1 MTELDVREMRISCF
15 NVMHSFTV
23 YSRDS
28 TAYIYSYRSSV
39 VSHFPFHLFSVQ
51 RASISRSLV
60 HPLCVRPSFQFHS
73 RLIECIYMF
82 SCILTSDAEQT
93 IKHNTICQICIWMTY
108 NACEASKQARVW
120 VCLDV
125 SVLIWVVC
133 WPCATID
140 THTHTP
146 CVFITNLLSSF
157 TRPNLLHLM
166 QLHCVTHYYEVN
178 RYGRDAM
185 PHIHACL

>member
-15 NVMHSFTV
+15 NVMHSFTI
-23 YSRDS
+23 YSIDS

-108 NACEASKQARVW
+108 NGCDASKQASA
-120 VCLDV
+120 CM
-125 SVLIWVVC
+125 SVLGCVSADMSC
-133 WPCATID
+133 MLALCD
-140 THTHTP
+140 NRHTHSHAMCIYNKFAFFFHSTKFTASNAIAL
-146 CVFITNLLSSF
+146 CNTLLWS
-157 TRPNLLHLM
+157 
-166 QLHCVTHYYEVN
+166 E
-178 RYGRDAM
+178 
-185 PHIHACL
+185 